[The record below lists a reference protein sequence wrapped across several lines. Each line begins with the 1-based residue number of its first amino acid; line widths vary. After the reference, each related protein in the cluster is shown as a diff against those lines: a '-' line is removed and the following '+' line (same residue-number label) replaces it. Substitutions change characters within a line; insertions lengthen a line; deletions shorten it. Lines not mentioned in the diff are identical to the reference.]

1 LIHARTGKLILS
13 YEDYLRMPDD
23 GLRREIL
30 GGDLYVTPAP
40 TPKHQRT
47 VVNLL
52 RAIDDHVTKR
62 GLGKVFVSPI
72 DVVLSDL
79 DVVQPDIVL
88 VAKDRMNIVTENAI
102 QGFPDLLVEV
112 SSPSTLDVD
121 TGRKMETYARFGVP
135 EYWVA
140 DPKSQAVYI
149 YALEEGAYKLHDHSE
164 RAGTVRSRRLP
175 DLEVRVDDL
184 WE

>member
-1 LIHARTGKLILS
+1 LIHAKTGKLILT

-40 TPKHQRT
+40 TPKHQRA
-47 VVNLL
+47 VGNLFRL
-52 RAIDDHVTKR
+52 LAQFVEAQH
-62 GLGKVFVSPI
+62 LGKVFVSPI

-79 DVVQPDIVL
+79 DVVQPDIVF
-88 VAKDRMNIVTENAI
+88 VAKDRMNIITEKAI

-112 SSPSTLDVD
+112 SSPSTADVD

-149 YALEEGAYKLHDHSE
+149 YALQEGAYKLHDRSD
-164 RAGTVRSRRLP
+164 RVGTVRSRRLP
-175 DLEVRVDDL
+175 GLEVRIDDL